1 MCIICVEYEKNKLTI
16 TEAYRALHEMRKDLS
31 EEHVQEIMIKLDADW
46 WIQWLENMPQTD

>member
-1 MCIICVEYEKNKLTI
+1 MCIICVEYEKDKLTI